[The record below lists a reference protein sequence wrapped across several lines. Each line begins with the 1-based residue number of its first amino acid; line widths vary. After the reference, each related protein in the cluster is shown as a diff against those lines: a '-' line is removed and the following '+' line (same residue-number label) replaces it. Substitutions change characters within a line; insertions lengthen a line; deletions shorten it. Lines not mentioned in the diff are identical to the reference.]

1 MSFYPLI
8 YGLCLLL
15 TGLSAGLF
23 YSYQCSVTGGL
34 GALPTREYLM
44 AFREINKAI
53 LNPVF
58 FASFI
63 GSLLV
68 LALAVWLVWYH
79 NIHHLLPYLVT
90 ALVIYALGVFAV
102 TAAGNVPMN
111 EALARLDM
119 VHATGAELEQFR
131 RQFEVRWNRLNLVRT
146 MAAILTF
153 GVLIIPCIK
162 KPAATTWLPPVVCK
176 SMID

>member
-1 MSFYPLI
+1 MLMNFYSVL

-23 YSYQCSVTGGL
+23 YSYQCSVIGGL

-44 AFREINKAI
+44 SFQGINKAI

-68 LALAVWLVWYH
+68 LVLAVLLVWYN
-79 NIHHLLPYLVT
+79 NINYLLPYLVT
-90 ALVIYALGVFAV
+90 ALVIYALGVFTV
-102 TAAGNVPMN
+102 TAAGNVPLN
-111 EALARLDM
+111 EALARLDL
-119 VHATGAELEQFR
+119 VHATETELEQFR
-131 RQFEVRWNRLNLVRT
+131 LKFEARWNRLNLVRT
-146 MAAILTF
+146 VAAILAF
-153 GVLIIPCIK
+153 GALIIPYIK
-162 KPAATTWLPPVVCK
+162 KLAATT
-176 SMID
+176 